1 MSNIEI
7 KRKKGETFEAM
18 FRRFTRR
25 IQDSG
30 KVITLRAERYHAK
43 KPNRNKRRDSAL
55 RRLEIGLKRDY
66 LLKTGKLVEEER
78 RGGGDRKN

>member
-30 KVITLRAERYHAK
+30 KVLTLRAERYHAK
-43 KPNRNKRRDSAL
+43 KPNRNRRRDSAV
-55 RRLEIGLKRDY
+55 RRIEMGAKREY

-78 RGGGDRKN
+78 RGTETRKN

>member
-7 KRKKGETFEAM
+7 KCKKGETFEAM

-30 KVITLRAERYHAK
+30 KVLTLRADRYHTK
-43 KPNRNKRRDSAL
+43 KPSKTRRRDSAV
-55 RRLEIGLKRDY
+55 RRIEIGVKREY

-78 RGGGDRKN
+78 RGGDNRKN